1 MNSEI
6 KFKANTG
13 QINIDEAQGIVEC
26 FVAGIGNKDSV
37 GDIVISGAFTKSLT
51 RRKPRV
57 VWGHNWN
64 DPIGKVLEIYEVPSN
79 DPRLPSKM
87 KAAGIGGLFA
97 KVQFNLN
104 SEKGKEAFANIA
116 FFGEEQEWSIGYKT
130 LDAIYDNTRQANVLR
145 EVELY
150 EVSPVLHGANQLT
163 GTISVKSEEEKM
175 HMYATSGSPMPIVEK
190 PKGPVDPFAQGVAQP
205 ADSDRVAA
213 LERELTSRTGGPIK
227 VMKATESSV
236 MFMKPGKGMFRLGY
250 YFDGEQWMFGKPE
263 QLGPSMMN
271 LAPRPVPTPSI
282 PALAYSTPR
291 SPENPSVVF
300 GTVMPK
306 NDEKTAMDELD
317 FILDEINQET
327 KVGRAINSRTVNKLK
342 NVIETLQEIVGS
354 EVETK
359 SDFIV
364 ECEPK
369 FAFKTKQLLD
379 PVFDYHRVE
388 TLVTENGIL
397 ITSEIDNE
405 AYQAIETAT
414 KGIGR
419 LIGRS
424 LGGGGKGKARRA
436 RGALSKITG
445 ELNPQKRRDIDNDGL
460 IFDGTWREMPAP
472 TKMPTRSPVARSS
485 GLRSNSNPSKFTTS
499 MTRPIAEKLI
509 KAIDTTAAPGSEI
522 NPDSVLGRIK
532 QSLVTNRYKGSIQ
545 IDFDPQDIAA
555 ALSEIEGQ
563 DASNADIKYLKDS
576 LNKITENKGGELR
589 ARKGGGGRRM
599 GSKTQ
604 TRLVKPPA
612 TGSAETS
619 PRRVEIAK
627 RMADV
632 QPNNWRLMSLPEKEN
647 WLLNEAPTLGL
658 SEEVRSRQLD
668 MINTQMLADE
678 EATIAKAARAKRLER
693 LKAERLEKE
702 KREGESRTQT
712 KPKKEKPN
720 PEKPESS
727 DESEEISKFLKA
739 TERLRQFLDANES
752 GRGNVRKL
760 LDKQTR
766 ETLAAVDSEL
776 GDGETAESLKNA
788 ENLISNLLSEMQLDL
803 TEASTVKEGKLKE
816 YLEIIASSMAARR
829 AELEEIE
836 KPTEITREL
845 NPLNDLIGATGGDD
859 DISDV
864 VFNSINSATNYLTA
878 RSRRK
883 QGSSGVVG
891 LRSRTS
897 TNKEKAPRTQINA
910 EATWWNEIETSLPKE
925 ISKAT
930 DDKTRK
936 GLELLQSI
944 LRRQESGK
952 LGSTRTNAGSL
963 TITAD
968 EADQILD
975 AVMSVVDRQVSSS
988 GSRGKIFAELLE
1000 KIAGAAMST
1009 FIEKT
1014 TPSVGATKRTV
1025 ENSRG
1030 QSVTIRN

>member
-1 MNSEI
+1 MNSDI
-6 KFKANTG
+6 QFKANTG

-37 GDIVISGAFTKSLT
+37 GDIVTSGAFSKSLT

-79 DPRLPSKM
+79 DPRLPAKM

-130 LDAIYDNTRQANVLR
+130 LDAIYDNTRQANILR

-175 HMYATSGSPMPIVEK
+175 HMYGNGGPSVAVIEK
-190 PKGPVDPFAQGVAQP
+190 PKGPFDPFAQGVAQP

-213 LERELTSRTGGPIK
+213 LERELSSRTGGPIK
-227 VMKATESSV
+227 VIKATESSV

-271 LAPRPVPTPSI
+271 LAPRPTAMPSI

-291 SPENPSVVF
+291 NPENPSVVF

-306 NDEKTAMDELD
+306 DDEKTAIDELD
-317 FILDEINQET
+317 FILEEINQET
-327 KVGRAINSRTVNKLK
+327 KVGRAINNRTINKLK

-359 SDFIV
+359 SSFIV

-388 TLVTENGIL
+388 TVVTENGIL
-397 ITSEIDNE
+397 ITSEINHE
-405 AYQAIETAT
+405 AYQAIDTAT

-419 LIGRS
+419 MIGRS
-424 LGGGGKGKARRA
+424 LGGGGTGKARRA
-436 RGALSKITG
+436 RGALPKITG
-445 ELNPQKRRDIDNDGL
+445 ELDPKKRRDIDNDGL
-460 IFDGTWREMPAP
+460 IFDGTWREMPS
-472 TKMPTRSPVARSS
+472 PTRTPAVRNS
-485 GLRSNSNPSKFTTS
+485 GLRSSTNPPKFATT
-499 MTRPIAEKLI
+499 MTRPIAEKLL
-509 KAIDTTAAPGSEI
+509 KGIDASTKPDTEI
-522 NPDSVLGRIK
+522 SPDSALGKIK
-532 QSLVTNRYKGSIQ
+532 QSLIENRYKGSIQ
-545 IDFDPQDIAA
+545 IAFDPQDIAA
-555 ALSEIEGQ
+555 ALLEIEGQ
-563 DASNADIKYLKDS
+563 DANNADIKYLKDS

-589 ARKGGGGRRM
+589 ARKGGGGRKM
-599 GSKTQ
+599 GAKTQ

-612 TGSAETS
+612 TGDTQA
-619 PRRVEIAK
+619 PAKRVEIAK

-632 QPNNWRLMSLPEKEN
+632 QPNNWSLMSLPEKEN
-647 WLLNEAPTLGL
+647 WLINEAPGLGL

-668 MINTQMLADE
+668 MVNAQILDDE
-678 EATIAKAARAKRLER
+678 EATIARAARAKRLAKLR
-693 LKAERLEKE
+693 AERLEG
-702 KREGESRTQT
+702 EGEPRAQA
-712 KPKKEKPN
+712 KPEGEKPN
-720 PEKPESS
+720 IRKPKSS

-776 GDGETAESLKNA
+776 GDGETAQSLENA
-788 ENLISNLLSEMQLDL
+788 ENLITNLLSEMQLDL
-803 TEASTVKEGKLKE
+803 TETSTVKEGKLKE
-816 YLEIIASSMAARR
+816 YLEVIASSMAARR
-829 AELEEIE
+829 AELEDIE
-836 KPTEITREL
+836 SPKETTREL
-845 NPLNDLIGATGGDD
+845 NPLNDLFSVTGGDD
-859 DISDV
+859 DTPDLMVRSMT
-864 VFNSINSATNYLTA
+864 NATNYLA
-878 RSRRK
+878 SRSRRR
-883 QGSSGVVG
+883 QGSSGVMG
-891 LRSRTS
+891 LRSS
-897 TNKEKAPRTQINA
+897 SDKAKQPRTQINA
-910 EATWWNEIETSLPKE
+910 EATWWNEIEKSIPKE

-930 DDKTRK
+930 DDKTK
-936 GLELLQSI
+936 NGLKLLESI
-944 LRRQESGK
+944 LKRQESGK

-975 AVMSVVDRQVSSS
+975 AVMAVVDRQIGSS

-1000 KIAGAAMST
+1000 KVAGAAMST

-1014 TPSVGATKRTV
+1014 TPPIGATKRTV